1 MLEKVDERVTEGI
14 RHPRGNGPRRCDI
27 GRHDTR
33 HSEGTGIAIGKSLSS
48 VIGTGLDMV
57 FTKSGQQIWD
67 FRVKFGFTT

>member
-27 GRHDTR
+27 GRYDTR

-48 VIGTGLDMV
+48 VIGTG
-57 FTKSGQQIWD
+57 GQQIWD
-67 FRVKFGFTT
+67 FRVKFDFTT